1 MPLEA
6 TMMIIDNSEYMRN
19 GDYQPTRFDAQS
31 DAVTTIVQ
39 TKIDSNP
46 ENTVGIMTM
55 AGKGPEVLVTHT
67 KDIGQILQAIHATS
81 SKIGGDID
89 IPTALAIAQLALKHR
104 SNKNLRQRIIVFV
117 ASPLDGAGADEKGM
131 VRLAKKLK
139 KNNVAVDVVCY
150 GDGIEEPQEDGR
162 TVLRAFVDSASS
174 GDNSHIVTAP
184 PGPNLLSDVLISS
197 PILAGD
203 RQAGIPD
210 DLVPGGA
217 DAGGAGNSG
226 NNAFEFGVDPSLDPE
241 LAMALRMSMQEA
253 AAREAA
259 AAPPASGSAASG
271 ASGASAGV
279 GAAAG
284 GGSGGGAMM
293 VPADPTDDEEEA
305 MLRQALALSQQ
316 DVDMDGDANATTGA
330 APSTTTTVP
339 HTRAA
344 PSTAGAAASNTTAA
358 AEDAPMDED
367 EEDEEAAIAR
377 AIAMSMQ
384 QEEDGAG
391 GK

>member
-19 GDYQPTRFDAQS
+19 GDYPPTRFDAQS
-31 DAVTTIVQ
+31 DAVTTVVQ

-67 KDIGQILQAIHATS
+67 KDIGQILQAIHTTS
-81 SKIGGDID
+81 SKIGGNID
-89 IPTALAIAQLALKHR
+89 ITTAIGIAQLALKHR

-117 ASPLDGAGADEKGM
+117 ASPLDGPAADEKGM
-131 VRLAKKLK
+131 VKLAKKLK
-139 KNNVAVDVVCY
+139 KNNVAIDVVCY
-150 GDGIEEPQEDGR
+150 GDGIEEPADDGR
-162 TVLRAFVDSASS
+162 TVLKSFVDSASS
-174 GDNSHIVTAP
+174 GDNSHIVTAEP
-184 PGPNLLSDVLISS
+184 SNLLLSDVLISS

-203 RQAGIPD
+203 RSAGIPD

-217 DAGGAGNSG
+217 GDGAGASG
-226 NNAFEFGVDPSLDPE
+226 SGGNAAFEFGVDPSLDPE

-259 AAPPASGSAASG
+259 SAPAAST
-271 ASGASAGV
+271 ST
-279 GAAAG
+279 
-284 GGSGGGAMM
+284 
-293 VPADPTDDEEEA
+293 VPADPTDSEEEA
-305 MLRQALALSQQ
+305 MLKQALALSQQ
-316 DVDMDGDANATTGA
+316 DQDIDMDSPAAA
-330 APSTTTTVP
+330 APSATTPAPAPAPAAT
-339 HTRAA
+339 AA
-344 PSTAGAAASNTTAA
+344 PADAME
-358 AEDAPMDED
+358 EDDED
-367 EEDEEAAIAR
+367 EDAAIAR

-384 QEEDGAG
+384 QDNPE

>member
-31 DAVTTIVQ
+31 DAVTTVVQ

-67 KDIGQILQAIHATS
+67 KDIGQILQAIHTTS

-89 IPTALAIAQLALKHR
+89 IPTAIAIAQLALKHR

-117 ASPLDGAGADEKGM
+117 ASPLDGQAADEKGM
-131 VRLAKKLK
+131 VKLAKKLK
-139 KNNVAVDVVCY
+139 KNNVAIDVVCY
-150 GDGIEEPQEDGR
+150 GDGIEEPTEDGR
-162 TVLRAFVDSASS
+162 TVLKAFVESASS
-174 GDNSHIVTAP
+174 GDNSHIVTAR
-184 PGPNLLSDVLISS
+184 PGTALLSDIIISS

-203 RQAGIPD
+203 RMASIPD

-217 DAGGAGNSG
+217 PDGAAASGSGGNA
-226 NNAFEFGVDPSLDPE
+226 AFEFGVDPSLDPE

-259 AAPPASGSAASG
+259 SAPAPAPASAAAAAST
-271 ASGASAGV
+271 S
-279 GAAAG
+279 
-284 GGSGGGAMM
+284 
-293 VPADPTDDEEEA
+293 VPADPTDSEEEA
-305 MLRQALALSQQ
+305 MLKEALALSQQ
-316 DVDMDGDANATTGA
+316 DQDVDMDA
-330 APSTTTTVP
+330 
-339 HTRAA
+339 AA
-344 PSTAGAAASNTTAA
+344 PSTAPAAA
-358 AEDAPMDED
+358 APVEAMDED
-367 EEDEEAAIAR
+367 DDEEAAIAR
-377 AIAMSMQ
+377 AIEMSMQ
-384 QEEDGAG
+384 QDQNAGDG
-391 GK
+391 K

>member
-31 DAVTTIVQ
+31 DAVTTVVQ

-67 KDIGQILQAIHATS
+67 KDIGQILQAIHTTS

-89 IPTALAIAQLALKHR
+89 IPTAIAIAQLALKHR

-117 ASPLDGAGADEKGM
+117 ASPLDGQAADEKGM
-131 VRLAKKLK
+131 VKLAKKLK
-139 KNNVAVDVVCY
+139 KNNVAIDVVCY
-150 GDGIEEPQEDGR
+150 GDGIEEPMEDGR
-162 TVLRAFVDSASS
+162 TVLKSFVDSASS

-184 PGPNLLSDVLISS
+184 PGNLLLSDVLISS

-203 RQAGIPD
+203 RSASIPD

-217 DAGGAGNSG
+217 GDGAAASGSGG
-226 NNAFEFGVDPSLDPE
+226 NNAAFEFGVDPSLDPE

-259 AAPPASGSAASG
+259 SG
-271 ASGASAGV
+271 ASGATAST
-279 GAAAG
+279 
-284 GGSGGGAMM
+284 ST
-293 VPADPTDDEEEA
+293 VPADPTDSEEEA
-305 MLRQALALSQQ
+305 MLKRALALSQQ
-316 DVDMDGDANATTGA
+316 DQDVDMD
-330 APSTTTTVP
+330 
-339 HTRAA
+339 
-344 PSTAGAAASNTTAA
+344 AAASSTGTAPAPAAAATAA
-358 AEDAPMDED
+358 PEPMEEDD
-367 EEDEEAAIAR
+367 EDEEAAIAR
-377 AIAMSMQ
+377 AIAMSMEQ
-384 QEEDGAG
+384 DENAG
-391 GK
+391 GEGK

>member
-31 DAVTTIVQ
+31 DAVTTVVQ

-67 KDIGQILQAIHATS
+67 KDIGQILQAIHTTS

-89 IPTALAIAQLALKHR
+89 IPTAIAIAQLALKHR

-117 ASPLDGAGADEKGM
+117 ASPLDGQAADEKGM
-131 VRLAKKLK
+131 IKLAKKLK
-139 KNNVAVDVVCY
+139 KNNVAIDVVCY
-150 GDGIEEPQEDGR
+150 GDGIEEPTEDGR
-162 TVLRAFVDSASS
+162 TVLKAFVDSASS
-174 GDNSHIVTAP
+174 GDNSHILTAP
-184 PGPNLLSDVLISS
+184 PGNALLSDLIISS

-203 RQAGIPD
+203 RAAGIPD
-210 DLVPGGA
+210 DLVPGGGGDGA
-217 DAGGAGNSG
+217 TVSGAGNT
-226 NNAFEFGVDPSLDPE
+226 AFEFGVDPSLDPE

-259 AAPPASGSAASG
+259 SGPAAS
-271 ASGASAGV
+271 SST
-279 GAAAG
+279 
-284 GGSGGGAMM
+284 
-293 VPADPTDDEEEA
+293 VPADPTDSEEEA
-305 MLRQALALSQQ
+305 MLKQALALSQQ
-316 DVDMDGDANATTGA
+316 DQDVDMDAHP
-330 APSTTTTVP
+330 APSTTTP
-339 HTRAA
+339 APAAAA
-344 PSTAGAAASNTTAA
+344 PAPAA
-358 AEDAPMDED
+358 DVMDED
-367 EEDEEAAIAR
+367 DEDEEAAIAR

-384 QEEDGAG
+384 QDDTTGDG
-391 GK
+391 K